1 MAEFGLLSGL
11 AVRNTHQGEI
21 DDLKYFSDLNRQNEA
36 INMAKAKMFMDD
48 IEFQN
53 GSNNYDA
60 GKIREEGDKIIQ
72 QLSDLKKA
80 HPHDYLTNTSVQ
92 LEAKKL
98 KHQLKSSP
106 AVLRSIAYK
115 DAQDKY
121 NVIFEDYLK
130 NPSKYDDDEIQNIRT
145 QLATYDKM
153 GHAEGEVGLKRDGGA
168 RPITFQ
174 PPTVQKDLE
183 DLFKVARD
191 IEPDEITTLHNGRD
205 GAYRK
210 KVSDKSLMNLATT
223 MYNAEPAQYKRFV
236 KAGKDPIQEIANG
249 LKLRSK
255 TEEFGG
261 YEKDNFYAHADY
273 MNRLKAATQTAPTES
288 VYKKVIVDADNMPID
303 AEDYAATFGSTPK
316 VEFKGPDG
324 KTAVAEGN
332 VFYANNLRDENYV
345 APKKVNGKVVR
356 SNYDKNGVKV
366 ADGYFFKPLDDP
378 QFADVLYDD
387 KWFGQEMKVKPEFA
401 DTYEIFTSPKG
412 EKLLKI
418 RASTR
423 VNSISDDY
431 ARKFESKIKSTAKDR
446 EGVGAGDGGQATSEV
461 IKVNKKTGEKY
472 RQVEGGWELID

>member
-21 DDLKYFSDLNRQNEA
+21 DDLKYFEQLNKQNEA
-36 INMAKAKMFMDD
+36 INMAKAKILADD
-48 IEFQN
+48 FQFQV
-53 GSNNYDA
+53 GSNNHDNEQ
-60 GKIREEGDKIIQ
+60 IRIQ
-72 QLSDLKKA
+72 GNAILDELAALKKA
-80 HPHDYLTNTSVQ
+80 HPSDFWTNPDVQ
-92 LEAKKL
+92 RQKAMLSHKMKIM
-98 KHQLKSSP
+98 P
-106 AVLRSIAYK
+106 PVLNSMAFT
-115 DAQDKY
+115 DAQKKY

-145 QLATYDKM
+145 QLATYDKT
-153 GHAEGEVGLKRDGGA
+153 GHPEGEVGIQRDGGK
-168 RPITFQ
+168 RPITFM

-273 MNRLKAATQTAPTES
+273 MNRLKAATQTTPNES

-316 VEFKGPDG
+316 LQFKGPDG
-324 KTAVAEGN
+324 KTTVAEGN

-387 KWFGQEMKVKPEFA
+387 KWIGQEMKVKPEFA